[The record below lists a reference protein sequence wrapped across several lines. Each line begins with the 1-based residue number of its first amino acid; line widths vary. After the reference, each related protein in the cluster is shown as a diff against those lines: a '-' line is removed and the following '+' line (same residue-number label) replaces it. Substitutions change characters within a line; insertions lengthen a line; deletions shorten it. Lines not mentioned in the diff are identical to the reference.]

1 MATTGVTKNSIYGI
15 SGEWHR
21 NGKEY
26 CLSCVSSS
34 NKFELT
40 IVAYARPYSCPKKI
54 KSEGR
59 MKKSK
64 CISFSPGIYEPKEV
78 SIQHDWE
85 IWLKEKKTILACR
98 ANHDTGL
105 HIQQDFTS
113 TIANFRQGFGSFGKW
128 GFRQLLRR
136 FRQATLEDNDVDKEH
151 KAIYIRAV
159 HLAHKNGVIIVNVN
173 GSAVYDDLT
182 KLSED
187 LEKVFKCM
195 QISLFYQQQHHLQR
209 EASEKQ
215 LQILESYGIIVYS
228 ASY

>member
-64 CISFSPGIYEPKEV
+64 CISFSPGIYEPKV
-78 SIQHDWE
+78 PDRVDDDCDCSHDNDMMDMMNIVDAIKGIIIVME
-85 IWLKEKKTILACR
+85 DMKEKS
-98 ANHDTGL
+98 N
-105 HIQQDFTS
+105 Q
-113 TIANFRQGFGSFGKW
+113 
-128 GFRQLLRR
+128 
-136 FRQATLEDNDVDKEH
+136 
-151 KAIYIRAV
+151 
-159 HLAHKNGVIIVNVN
+159 
-173 GSAVYDDLT
+173 
-182 KLSED
+182 
-187 LEKVFKCM
+187 
-195 QISLFYQQQHHLQR
+195 
-209 EASEKQ
+209 
-215 LQILESYGIIVYS
+215 
-228 ASY
+228 